1 LIAPTF
7 IGFSMHATVLFAHGS
22 RDPAWR
28 IPIDRIAARMRAI
41 NPEHAIRCAFL
52 ELTEPDIFAAISELD
67 SLQVQHVIIVP
78 LFLGIGRHARE
89 DVPKLV
95 TQLIHMYPKITFD
108 LRASIGED
116 DRVIELL
123 AQLSMP
129 DNLPNTMA

>member
-1 LIAPTF
+1 
-7 IGFSMHATVLFAHGS
+7 MHATVLFAHGS

-41 NPEHAIRCAFL
+41 NPEHVVRCAFL
-52 ELTEPDIFAAISELD
+52 ESTEPDILAALAELD

-95 TQLIHMYPKITFD
+95 KQLIHVYPKITFE
-108 LRASIGED
+108 LRTSIGED
-116 DRVIELL
+116 DRVIEVL

-129 DNLPNTMA
+129 DDLPSTMT